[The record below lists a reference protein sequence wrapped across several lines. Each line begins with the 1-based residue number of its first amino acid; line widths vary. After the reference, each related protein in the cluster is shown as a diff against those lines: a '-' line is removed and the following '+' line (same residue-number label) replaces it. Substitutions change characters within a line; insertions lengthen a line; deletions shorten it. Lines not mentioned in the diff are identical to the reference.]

1 MPVISPLRAI
11 RFPQQNQTSLVAPP
25 YDVLSGEDKSRLL
38 ARDPHNVVAVDL
50 PHIPPKNA
58 GPDEAYA
65 SAAATLKSWLSTG
78 VLKQDDKPAIYAYQ
92 QTYTAGAGKKTF
104 KRRGFFCRI
113 QLEEFGASGTIH
125 PHEQTFSGPKEDR
138 LKLIRATQ
146 ANLSPVFGL
155 YDDPTNDVTDL
166 LFEAV
171 MGGGNVNAKPLAT
184 ADLPSQD
191 GKSIVTSDLWAV
203 TDPGVIEDVT
213 KMMAQKHIYIA
224 DGHHRYT
231 TSLNYRKELEAARGS
246 AGGALPKDDPA
257 NFALFVCIAMQDPG
271 LIILPT
277 HRVVAAGAL
286 EGFYLEK
293 FREVAEKYGQVI
305 DTQFRG
311 DNLHALESA
320 LSQGGYGLHA
330 IGVYD
335 PVEDKA
341 VIFKPHSDDPLGAF
355 TTGKGGDADAAIKG
369 KSAAWRQLDVAI
381 LQHLVFERIIAPNFV
396 AGGNC
401 SAMSWA
407 FPHEAHEVAT
417 MTRAG
422 GGNQYR
428 VGFLLQP
435 TPLTAVRDLCNANEL
450 MPQKSTFF
458 YPKLATGMVINP
470 LT

>member
-1 MPVISPLRAI
+1 MRASVDQQKGMSMAVIAPLRGI
-11 RFPQQNQTSLVAPP
+11 RYPQQNQTAVVAPP
-25 YDVLSGEDKSRLL
+25 YDVLSGEDKARLL
-38 ARDPHNVVAVDL
+38 AKDAHNIVAVDL

-58 GPDEAYA
+58 GPDAAYEG
-65 SAAATLKSWLSTG
+65 AAATLKSWLASG
-78 VLKQDDKPAIYAYQ
+78 VLRQDDKPAIYAYQ
-92 QTYTAGAGKKTF
+92 QTYSAGKKTY
-104 KRRGFFCRI
+104 KRRGFFCRV
-113 QLEEFGASGTIH
+113 QLEDFGTEGTIH

-138 LKLIRATQ
+138 LKLVRATK

-171 MGGGNVNAKPLAT
+171 NSQPGAKPLAT

-191 GKSIVTSDLWAV
+191 GKSTVTSELWAV
-203 TDPGVIEDVT
+203 TDPAVIADVT
-213 KMMAQKHIYIA
+213 EMMAAKHLYIA

-246 AGGALPKDDPA
+246 GGGALAKDDPA
-257 NFALFVCIAMQDPG
+257 NYALFVCIAMQDPG

-286 EGFYLEK
+286 DGFYLEK
-293 FREVAEKYGQVI
+293 FREVAEKLGSVVE
-305 DTQFRG
+305 TQFRG
-311 DNLHALESA
+311 DNLHALEQA
-320 LSQGGYGLHA
+320 LSQGSFGLHA

-341 VIFKPHSDDPLGAF
+341 VVFKPKSDDPL
-355 TTGKGGDADAAIKG
+355 KSDAALKD

-396 AGGNC
+396 KDKNV
-401 SAMSWA
+401 SSMTWA

-417 MTRAG
+417 MTRTGAG
-422 GGNQYR
+422 TQYR

-458 YPKLATGMVINP
+458 YPKLATGMVINS
-470 LT
+470 LA